1 MLLRLVTGGLA
12 LALTQ
17 ACIIIDDT
25 DENGGGN
32 VTCPMREDGACFAVS
47 AACPPDAVNLNVFT
61 QPVDAFGVFMD
72 PFTCAAGGS
81 VVVDPGTYDVRVE
94 ATNAEGDVIFGAA
107 AVEGQ
112 EVADLQDVPL
122 VFEFPTAKGFFFL
135 SWTLEM
141 GGSDV
146 TCEDVGAASIE
157 VESTLT
163 AEGTSNTDVLPCI
176 YGGWQTRPL
185 DLGEFDVTVTL
196 LDDGGGA
203 LGPPSEAIP
212 GELAADSGLL
222 PLPSVTFDI
231 AAAAR

>member
-1 MLLRLVTGGLA
+1 
-12 LALTQ
+12 
-17 ACIIIDDT
+17 
-25 DENGGGN
+25 
-32 VTCPMREDGACFAVS
+32 
-47 AACPPDAVNLNVFT
+47 
-61 QPVDAFGVFMD
+61 
-72 PFTCAAGGS
+72 
-81 VVVDPGTYDVRVE
+81 
-94 ATNAEGDVIFGAA
+94 
-107 AVEGQ
+107 
-112 EVADLQDVPL
+112 
-122 VFEFPTAKGFFFL
+122 
-135 SWTLEM
+135 M

-146 TCEDVGAASIE
+146 TCEDVGAASVE

-212 GELAADSGLL
+212 GELAADSELVAI
-222 PLPSVTFDI
+222 PSVTFDI